1 MTKSSVTTIA
11 GGDTTQ
17 GEWVES
23 VQGLRM
29 RSHWTS
35 PKAPGCRSVG
45 LIDDVAG
52 NRVIILRC
60 DTQEAEV
67 VDAVKASADVE
78 KRLPARTVITAGSI
92 RASR

>member
-1 MTKSSVTTIA
+1 
-11 GGDTTQ
+11 
-17 GEWVES
+17 
-23 VQGLRM
+23 
-29 RSHWTS
+29 
-35 PKAPGCRSVG
+35 VG
-45 LIDDVAG
+45 LIHDGAG